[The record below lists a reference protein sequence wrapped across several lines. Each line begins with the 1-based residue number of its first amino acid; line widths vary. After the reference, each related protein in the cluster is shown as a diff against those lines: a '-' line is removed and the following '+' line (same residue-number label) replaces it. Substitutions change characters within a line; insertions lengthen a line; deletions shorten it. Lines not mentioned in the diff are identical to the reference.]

1 MFPRIN
7 AHVYSDAICSET
19 NPETGRSLLDFNYAS
34 RERLFER
41 GPFFSDIFYNTI
53 IWSCKIN
60 TTGYFRFE
68 KYFKSCSP
76 FKIMDIQLNV

>member
-1 MFPRIN
+1 MF
-7 AHVYSDAICSET
+7 T
-19 NPETGRSLLDFNYAS
+19 LMQYAQRQIQGLADHS
-34 RERLFER
+34 WILTTQVENDYLKG